1 MREQE
6 DGKTG
11 RFGGRSPSP
20 SRLPVFLFLLLACR
34 SKPQQVSDAPSASA
48 STSTSTA
55 TSTSTSIPTASA
67 PPLHARSPAKAS
79 ESISVPAHTYSAGSA
94 PGDDGR
100 DPSAEPV
107 LAPLA
112 VPAFTIDA
120 LPYPNDP
127 AQPPRTR
134 VTRDE
139 AQRLCAARSARLCTE
154 VEWEAACKGPDGDVY
169 ASGAAW
175 DDACTRE
182 PATCASGYG
191 ARAMGAMREWTATTI
206 DALGRLPASPAHR
219 GGGAGERGGPRC
231 ARRARATEGDA
242 KGSGDLG
249 FRCCSGDLPGVA
261 MPAVQEHPTFR
272 KTPIPVEQLA
282 KMVAGS
288 AELARVGSDVAFF
301 DPNDGSYI
309 VRSKADH
316 EGVVFTTQPVLWSP
330 EPGAEVL
337 VVSARGKA
345 ASFVAAFWP
354 QPDGSY
360 RLASSFVMLGEI
372 APVALAY
379 KPVEHQLWWTSCWQC
394 SGETG
399 HVSVREDHHVV
410 IVQD

>member
-1 MREQE
+1 MARDVRLSLHGSLVAIWLAAFACHSKPGVEAG
-6 DGKTG
+6 DAGVIA
-11 RFGGRSPSP
+11 PSP
-20 SRLPVFLFLLLACR
+20 S
-34 SKPQQVSDAPSASA
+34 SSASVA
-48 STSTSTA
+48 ATTSATA
-55 TSTSTSIPTASA
+55 TAAPALRAHSA
-67 PPLHARSPAKAS
+67 AKAG
-79 ESISVPAHTYSAGSA
+79 ESVSVAAHTFPGGSA

-107 LAPLA
+107 VAPLA
-112 VPAFTIDA
+112 VTSFTIDA

-127 AQPPRTR
+127 AQPPRTN
-134 VTRDE
+134 VPRDE
-139 AQRLCAARSARLCTE
+139 AQRLCAARGARLCGE
-154 VEWEAACKGPDGDVY
+154 VEWEAACKGPDGDAY

-182 PATCASGYG
+182 PATCPSGYG
-191 ARAMGAMREWTATTI
+191 VRAMGALREWTASTI
-206 DALGRLPASPAHR
+206 DALGKLPAAPAIR
-219 GGGAGERGGPRC
+219 GGGTGDRGGARC
-231 ARRARATEGDA
+231 ARRARAGDHDA
-242 KGSGDLG
+242 NGAADLG
-249 FRCCSGDLPGVA
+249 FRCCAGDAPGAA
-261 MPAVQEHPTFR
+261 MPAIQEHPLFR
-272 KTPIPVEQLA
+272 KTPMPPEQLA
-282 KMVAGS
+282 KIVAGVP
-288 AELARVGSDVAFF
+288 ELARVGSDVAFF

-309 VRSKADH
+309 VRSKAEH

-330 EPGAEVL
+330 ETGAEVL

-354 QPDGSY
+354 QPDGTY

-379 KPVEHQLWWTSCWQC
+379 RPVERMLWWTSCWQC